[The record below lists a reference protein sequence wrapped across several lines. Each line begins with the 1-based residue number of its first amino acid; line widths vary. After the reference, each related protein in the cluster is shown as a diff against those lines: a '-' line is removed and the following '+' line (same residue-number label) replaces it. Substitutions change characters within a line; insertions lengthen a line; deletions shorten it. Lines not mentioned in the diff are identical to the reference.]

1 MTEPVPSSATREDA
15 MLIVQLLR
23 WGNEMGLEDAYRTIF
38 AEDFDPA
45 TEPMDSPAVGKVLT
59 FGETIATLVKHGTLD
74 RGLLV
79 DLLWVEGIWAKV
91 ESHARQAREREHEP
105 RLYENFEALVK

>member
-1 MTEPVPSSATREDA
+1 MTASVQTSATHEDA

-23 WGNEMGLEDAYRTIF
+23 WGNEMGLEDAFRTIF
-38 AEDFDPA
+38 AEDFDPE

-74 RGLLV
+74 RGLLI

-91 ESHARQAREREHEP
+91 EPHARRARDREDEP
-105 RLYENFEALVK
+105 RLYENFEALAR